1 MKKYLFFAVIISV
14 VVLPVI
20 LSNLYAEE
28 VRIKIAIVDLYKV
41 LNESEI
47 GKKARSELESLIKT
61 KQSSIEEKGKK
72 IEALKADMDRQS
84 AVLTAEAKKTKE
96 DELEKLL
103 KDYQRMVTDSQA
115 EVRKKETEL
124 TAEILKQ
131 AREVINKLAKEG
143 GYSLVLEKA
152 DGLVLYYANSL
163 DITEKVIKKIN
174 ETKTETKKTE
184 PKSKPSK
191 N

>member
-1 MKKYLFFAVIISV
+1 MKKYLFYAVIISI
-14 VVLPVI
+14 VVLPVM
-20 LSNLYAEE
+20 LSNLHAEE

-61 KQSSIEEKGKK
+61 KQSAIEEKGKN
-72 IEALKADMDRQS
+72 IEALKGDMDRQS
-84 AVLTAEAKKTKE
+84 AVLTAEAKKAKE

-174 ETKTETKKTE
+174 ETKTETKKAE